1 MKLTGISYNPKTGV
15 INRHG
20 KPVTVMTSD
29 GYILCKVKGK
39 QLKAHRVAWYLAYGY
54 WPSRIDH
61 INRDKTDNRLVNLRE
76 ASASTNALNTD
87 PSIQKGINWVEARQ
101 CYQSTFKGKWLG
113 YSDTYESA
121 LAKRKEAELR
131 A

>member
-15 INRHG
+15 ISRHG
-20 KPVTVMTSD
+20 EPVIAKTSD
-29 GYILCKVKGK
+29 GYIACKVNGK
-39 QLKAHRVAWYLAYGY
+39 QLKGHRVAWYLAYGY

-76 ASASTNALNTD
+76 ATTSTNALNTD
-87 PSIQKGINWVEARQ
+87 PSIQKGVNWVEARQ
-101 CYQSTFKGKWLG
+101 CYQATYRGKWLG
-113 YSDTYESA
+113 YADDYKSA
-121 LAKRKEAELR
+121 LALRKKEELH